1 MHNLAPQPF
10 ISVSWVL
17 HFNTAFLI
25 GMELRSVHLSERL
38 SSLPV
43 NKESTSEH
51 NIGSS
56 PRGPC
61 CHLALQF
68 SEVCRGC
75 GNFGVLVFPV
85 CVEGLRDQQ
94 YGPFSSC
101 GFGMDCDVEAE
112 IHKDLLFWTQAH
124 KITPISVHGEVDF
137 VRFPFIVG
145 FCLIDW
151 LVFLPFLASFSIFY
165 DCPKKEADHDG
176 GLPDEATSPLG
187 NGLRPS
193 IIVQE

>member
-1 MHNLAPQPF
+1 MLSIRWGSFKCNYSTCTIWLLNLSLVF
-10 ISVSWVL
+10 RECCI
-17 HFNTAFLI
+17 FNTAFLI

-112 IHKDLLFWTQAH
+112 IHKDLLFWTPGSQNH
-124 KITPISVHGEVDF
+124 PHFRSWGG
-137 VRFPFIVG
+137 G
-145 FCLIDW
+145 FCEISICCWFLFDW
-151 LVFLPFLASFSIFY
+151 LVGFSPFFSLF
-165 DCPKKEADHDG
+165 
-176 GLPDEATSPLG
+176 
-187 NGLRPS
+187 
-193 IIVQE
+193 